1 MRRFSRPTAVA
12 SFSFQQTSDH
22 PTLLR
27 DGHENNSQNYELQ
40 RSEFPRASSVE
51 IQAGAETLHERD
63 NASLAP
69 HTA

>member
-1 MRRFSRPTAVA
+1 MRRF
-12 SFSFQQTSDH
+12 FFQAGKA
-22 PTLLR
+22 P
-27 DGHENNSQNYELQ
+27 LQ
-40 RSEFPRASSVE
+40 HNDMDMRVE